1 MKMLPTGTILLL
13 IILSPACGQNVNT
26 VDANT
31 DRDSKVRRLHDSA
44 FNAKTAGASPEIYI
58 NMQQETIDEMR
69 RNGPSDMSVEV
80 LSQMGYFL
88 CRSGRYIEGLM
99 LLQEATDSLR
109 HAAPGLVDPQE
120 EARLLGNTANLYS
133 RIGLYKDALELN
145 RQAIDKTTGS
155 NSAISADLWR
165 MRATTYEHLGQY
177 DSMFHCLETA
187 MEASGQIAEP
197 KSAAISRVQ
206 VENQISHAIIEH
218 PGLRPDDVA
227 HAVKSLENNVGRRK
241 SAATDSMLIGRGYF
255 LSGSRE
261 KGLKIM
267 KQALEFNRN
276 KGFEDYQWALSIL
289 SESII
294 ENELSPGSLKT
305 YNESRRLTDTINQQR
320 TADALLHADF
330 KYRTSQLKNEKL
342 LLETEKRY
350 TRQHIFLW
358 SVTATMVILA
368 LTLLTLRII
377 NNKNRKLRENKRA
390 IEQLLDSRIELN
402 RQIELLNEKIKEQY
416 IPSET
421 LAAEQPD
428 NRIFSIAILKREDE
442 DRFRQLFSS
451 VFPGLIER
459 IRTRYPDMSP
469 SAELIMMLIRLQ
481 KSNSEIAFA
490 LGIKRESVAKA
501 RYRLRSLFGLD
512 KETDLNDFIKEL

>member
-1 MKMLPTGTILLL
+1 MKMLPTGIILLL
-13 IILSPACGQNVNT
+13 IILSAACGQNVNT

-31 DRDSKVRRLHDSA
+31 GRDSKVRRLHDSA

-165 MRATTYEHLGQY
+165 MRATTYEHLG
-177 DSMFHCLETA
+177 
-187 MEASGQIAEP
+187 
-197 KSAAISRVQ
+197 RVQ

-218 PGLRPDDVA
+218 SGLRPDDVA

-305 YNESRRLTDTINQQR
+305 YNESRRLTDTINRQR